1 MRLRRDLRDMY
12 NRLRGMDGNNPKVVC
27 DAAEIE
33 RQICALDLAIEQALQ
48 PEEREAW
55 LKLTATWRELDGTFE
70 NPSSIFYR
78 AVQTDNP
85 SMLPSEFAD
94 WLIAS
99 PTPERVRE
107 LRARLGDEGMGAI
120 QRAVAEKLLGRTP
133 TGEYDFRE
141 LPDRLENLNEDF
153 RNELF
158 GHGHQK
164 LRDIAT
170 TARVTNMNQDRP
182 RSGYGVQK

>member
-12 NRLRGMDGNNPKVVC
+12 NRLRDTDGGDPKVVC

-55 LKLTATWRELDGTFE
+55 LKVTATWKELDDTFE

-78 AVQTDNP
+78 AVRSDDP
-85 SMLPSEFAD
+85 STLPSEFAD

-107 LRARLGDEGMGAI
+107 LRARLGDEGMGVI
-120 QRAVAEKLLGRTP
+120 RRAVAEKLLGRTP

-141 LPDRLENLNEDF
+141 FPHRLENLNEDF

-158 GHGHQK
+158 GQGHQK
-164 LRDIAT
+164 MRDIAIA
-170 TARVTNMNQDRP
+170 ARVLGM
-182 RSGYGVQK
+182 